1 MLSHDIN
8 HIIVNQGLFL
18 LGVREIE
25 KQLFTKDF
33 LIQDI
38 SLNNTFRNMKF

>member
-8 HIIVNQGLFL
+8 HIIGLFL

-25 KQLFTKDF
+25 KQLCTKDV

>member
-1 MLSHDIN
+1 MLSHDIT

-25 KQLFTKDF
+25 KQLFTIYF

-38 SLNNTFRNMKF
+38 SLNNTFRNMRF